1 MLGTT
6 LVNRYK
12 IVKELSH
19 GGFGQTF
26 VAEDLHLPGRP
37 KCAIKQLKPMD
48 TRPVVLEAAKKLF
61 DREAE
66 TLYKLGKHNQI
77 PSLLAHF
84 EEGAE
89 FYLAQQFIEGKVL
102 SDEILPGQP
111 LSQPYVVQLLQDLL
125 HILEF
130 VHEQGVIHRDIK
142 PGNLIRRFSDN
153 RIVLID
159 FGAVKEASL
168 QRLDPQGHTSSTMAV
183 GTYGYMPD
191 EQANGRPKFASD
203 IYAVGMLGIHALTG
217 VLPNQLPEDFAT
229 GEVVWRDLIPFSSPE
244 LADVLDK
251 MVRSHFT
258 QRYQSASEAIE
269 ALQKVPEPVAVMVGV
284 APTVLPTPSNLPS
297 IAPPPVIQAFLS
309 PAVPATEISE
319 LPESPQVNPPT
330 QTTEPTTVV
339 QPDVIANPTTPQNGV
354 PQTTIPQPNSLP
366 GIPIPTIPHKQ
377 KSGIK
382 LNKQLIWAGVGS
394 IVAAGAI
401 ASYFVVQGEGD
412 KRLLA
417 RLEEARTSKAV
428 GNYSQCI
435 ERVKSIPSGSR
446 YDGEAKVLGEECQAA
461 QINSQAKTILAE
473 AQQLVKENKLEAA
486 IASAN
491 KITSTSSSYPEAQ
504 KLVGQWSESLLQI
517 ATKQFEQGKLKEA
530 IAMTKSI
537 PPGSLTGKKSQELV
551 TKWQA
556 QWNADETAFKAAD
569 KAVKEGKWRD
579 AITSSQKVKNAFWKK
594 QTDPIIAKANAALTP
609 APAPAAPAAPE
620 PVQATQPVQT
630 RETYVEPAPVY
641 EAPAPVRPAPPP
653 EPAYVPPPPVREPSV
668 DNLPAPSKGN

>member
-12 IVKELSH
+12 ITRELSH

-26 VAEDLHLPGRP
+26 IAEDLHLPGHP

-66 TLYKLGKHNQI
+66 TLYKLGKHDQI

-89 FYLAQQFIEGKVL
+89 FYLAQEFIEGKVL

-111 LSQPYVVQLLQDLL
+111 LSQPYVVQLMQDIL
-125 HILEF
+125 HILDF
-130 VHEQGVIHRDIK
+130 VHKQGVIHRDIK
-142 PGNLIRRFSDN
+142 PANLIRRFSDN
-153 RIVLID
+153 RLVLID

-203 IYAVGMLGIHALTG
+203 IYAVGMLGIQALTG

-229 GEVVWRDLIPFSSPE
+229 GEVVWRNMVPSLSPE
-244 LADVLDK
+244 LAEVLDK
-251 MVRSHFT
+251 MARSHFT

-269 ALQKVPEPVAVMVGV
+269 ALQKVPEPVAAMAGV
-284 APTVLPTPSNLPS
+284 APTVLPAQFNPPS
-297 IAPPPVIQAFLS
+297 IAPPPAIQPFVS
-309 PAVPATEISE
+309 PVVPATETSKPTE
-319 LPESPQVNPPT
+319 VPQVGLPI
-330 QTTEPTTVV
+330 QTPALETAV
-339 QPDVIANPTTPQNGV
+339 QPGAIANPTTPQNGL
-354 PQTTIPQPNSLP
+354 PQTTTPQSNNPP
-366 GIPIPTIPHKQ
+366 GIPISTTPHKQ
-377 KSGIK
+377 NSGIK
-382 LNKQLIWAGVGS
+382 LNKQLVWIGVGS
-394 IVAAGAI
+394 IAAAGAI

-417 RLEEARTSKAV
+417 RLEEARTSKAA

-446 YDGEAKVLGEECQAA
+446 YEGEAKALGEECQTA

-473 AQQLVKENKLEAA
+473 AQQLAKDNKLEAA
-486 IASAN
+486 IAAAN
-491 KITSTSSSYPEAQ
+491 KIPSTSSSYPEVQ
-504 KLVGQWSESLLQI
+504 KSIAQWSESLLKI
-517 ATKQFEQGKLKEA
+517 ATRQFEQGKLKEA
-530 IAMTKSI
+530 IALTRSI
-537 PPGSLTGKKSQELV
+537 PPGSPTGKKAQQLV
-551 TKWQA
+551 TQWQA
-556 QWNADETAFKAAD
+556 QWNADEAAFKAAD

-579 AITSSQKVKNAFWKK
+579 AIASSQKVKTAFWKK
-594 QTDPIIAKANAALTP
+594 QTDPIVAKANAALTP
-609 APAPAAPAAPE
+609 APAPAPE

-653 EPAYVPPPPVREPSV
+653 EPAYVPPPPAREPSL
-668 DNLPAPSKGN
+668 DSLPAPSKGN

>member
-12 IVKELSH
+12 IIKELSH

-26 VAEDLHLPGRP
+26 IAEDLHLPGRP

-48 TRPVVLEAAKKLF
+48 TRPLVLEAAKKLF

-66 TLYKLGKHNQI
+66 TLYKLGKHDQI

-84 EEGAE
+84 EEGSE
-89 FYLAQQFIEGKVL
+89 FYLAQEFIEGQVL

-111 LSQPYVVQLLQDLL
+111 LSQPYVKQLMQDIL
-125 HILEF
+125 HILDF
-130 VHEQGVIHRDIK
+130 VHKQGVIHRDIK
-142 PGNLIRRFSDN
+142 PANLIRRFLDS
-153 RIVLID
+153 RLVLID

-168 QRLDPQGHTSSTMAV
+168 QRLDPQGHTSSTIAV

-229 GEVVWRDLIPFSSPE
+229 GEVVWRNLIPSISPE

-269 ALQKVPEPVAVMVGV
+269 ALQKVPEPVAAMAGV

-297 IAPPPVIQAFLS
+297 IEPFPVIQPFLS
-309 PAVPATEISE
+309 PVVPATETSE
-319 LPESPQVNPPT
+319 LPDSPQVNPPIPT
-330 QTTEPTTVV
+330 PEPTTVA
-339 QPDVIANPTTPQNGV
+339 QPAAIANPTTTPNGT
-354 PQTTIPQPNSLP
+354 PQTTTPQPNNLLR
-366 GIPIPTIPHKQ
+366 IPIPTLPQKQ

-382 LNKQLIWAGVGS
+382 LNKQLIWTGVG
-394 IVAAGAI
+394 IIAVAGGI

-417 RLEEARTSKAV
+417 RLEEARTSKAA

-435 ERVKSIPSGSR
+435 EQVKSIPSGSR
-446 YDGEAKVLGEECQAA
+446 YDGEVKVLGEECQSA

-473 AQQLVKENKLEAA
+473 AQQLAKENKLEAA
-486 IASAN
+486 IASVN
-491 KITSTSSSYPEAQ
+491 KITSTSSSYSEAQ

-517 ATKQFEQGKLKEA
+517 ATKQYEQGKLKEA
-530 IAMTKSI
+530 IALTKSI
-537 PPGSLTGKKSQELV
+537 PPGSPTGKKARELV

-556 QWNADETAFKAAD
+556 QWNADEAAFKAAD
-569 KAVKEGKWRD
+569 KAVKEEKWRD
-579 AITSSQKVKNAFWKK
+579 AIASSQKVKTTFWKK
-594 QTDPIIAKANAALTP
+594 RTDPIVAKANAALTP
-609 APAPAAPAAPE
+609 APAPAAPE

-641 EAPAPVRPAPPP
+641 EAPAPARPAPPP
-653 EPAYVPPPPVREPSV
+653 EPAYVPPPPQEPSV
-668 DNLPAPSKGN
+668 DSLPAPSKGN

>member
-26 VAEDLHLPGRP
+26 VAEDLHLPGHP
-37 KCAIKQLKPMD
+37 KCAIKQLKPLD
-48 TRPVVLEAAKKLF
+48 TRPIVLEAAKKLF

-84 EEGAE
+84 EEGSE
-89 FYLAQQFIEGKVL
+89 FYLAQEFIEGKVL
-102 SDEILPGQP
+102 SDEILPGQS
-111 LSQPYVVQLLQDLL
+111 LNQPYVTQLLQDLL
-125 HILEF
+125 HILDF
-130 VHEQGVIHRDIK
+130 VHKQGVIHRDIK
-142 PGNLIRRFSDN
+142 PANLIRRFSDN
-153 RIVLID
+153 RLVLID

-168 QRLDPQGHTSSTMAV
+168 QRLDPQGHTSSTLAV

-203 IYAVGMLGIHALTG
+203 IYAVGMLGIQALTG
-217 VLPNQLPEDFAT
+217 ILPNQLPEDFAT
-229 GEVVWRDLIPFSSPE
+229 GEVVWRNLMPSIAPE

-258 QRYQSASEAIE
+258 QRYQSALEAIE
-269 ALQKVPEPVAVMVGV
+269 ALQKVPAPVAAMAGV

-297 IAPPPVIQAFLS
+297 IAPPPVIQPFRS
-309 PAVPATEISE
+309 PVAPATEISE
-319 LPESPQVNPPT
+319 STELPLPQVSPPAQVPVT
-330 QTTEPTTVV
+330 PATLA
-339 QPDVIANPTTPQNGV
+339 QPGAIANPTTPQNESPKNGLS
-354 PQTTIPQPNSLP
+354 QTTTPQPNNLP
-366 GIPIPTIPHKQ
+366 RIPIPTIPHKQ
-377 KSGIK
+377 NFGIK
-382 LNKQLIWAGVGS
+382 LNQKLIWTGVGS
-394 IVAAGAI
+394 IAVVGAI

-417 RLEEARTSKAV
+417 RLEEARTSKAA

-435 ERVKSIPSGSR
+435 ERTKSIPSGSR
-446 YDGEAKVLGEECQAA
+446 YDGEAKALGEECQTA

-473 AQQLVKENKLEAA
+473 AQKLAKDNKLEAA
-486 IASAN
+486 IASVN

-517 ATKQFEQGKLKEA
+517 ATRQFEQGKLKEA
-530 IAMTKSI
+530 IALTKSI
-537 PPGSLTGKKSQELV
+537 PPGSPTEKKAQQLV
-551 TKWQA
+551 T
-556 QWNADETAFKAAD
+556 QWRSQWSADEAAFKAAD
-569 KAVKEGKWRD
+569 KAVKGGKWKE
-579 AITSSQKVKNAFWKK
+579 AIASSQKVKTAFWKK
-594 QTDPIIAKANAALTP
+594 QTDPIVTKANAALTP
-609 APAPAAPAAPE
+609 APAPE
-620 PVQATQPVQT
+620 PVQATQPVQA
-630 RETYVEPAPVY
+630 RETYVAPAPVY

-653 EPAYVPPPPVREPSV
+653 ELPPPAREPSV
-668 DNLPAPSKGN
+668 ESLPAPSKGN